1 MALTLT
7 EDKKLPIQSIASVE
21 KQIGNTPLHKVETR
35 NGVEIYAKLEWKQ
48 LGGSIKSRP
57 AFNIIKQALI
67 TGELHSGKRL
77 LDATSGNTGIAY
89 ASIGAALGIPI
100 TLFLPENAS
109 KERKQI
115 LKSLGVNIIFTSPF
129 GGTDE
134 AQEAAKELARKQPD
148 DYFYAD
154 QYSNHNNWNA
164 HYENTANEI
173 INQTDGRITHF
184 VAGLGTT
191 GTFTGVGANLREYD
205 RNIKLTA
212 LQPDTPLHGLEGWK
226 HLETANVPAIFNK
239 DLVDE
244 YREIATQR
252 AYELMV
258 EVAAKEGMLL
268 SPSSAANLAGALQ
281 VAETIDKGVIVTVY
295 PDDSEKY
302 GDVIEQLFK

>member
-1 MALTLT
+1 MVLELT
-7 EDKKLPIQSIASVE
+7 KNKQQSISSVE
-21 KQIGNTPLHKVETR
+21 KQIGDTPLYKVDTL
-35 NGVEIYAKLEWKQ
+35 NGVEIYAKLEWMQ

-67 TGELHSGKRL
+67 TGDLHSGKSL

-89 ASIGAALGIPI
+89 ASIGAALGIPV

-115 LKSLGVNIIFTSPF
+115 LKALGANLIFTSPF

-134 AQEAAKELARKQPD
+134 AQEEAKELFRKQPN

-154 QYSNHNNWNA
+154 QYSNNNNWKA

-173 INQTDGRITHF
+173 IDQTDGRITHF

-191 GTFTGVGANLREYD
+191 GTFTGVGTSLREFNSD
-205 RNIKLTA
+205 IKLIA

-226 HLETANVPAIFNK
+226 HLETANVPAIFNEN
-239 DLVDE
+239 LVDE
-244 YREIATQR
+244 YLEVSTQR
-252 AYELMV
+252 AYELIV
-258 EVAAKEGMLL
+258 EIANKEGMLL
-268 SPSSAANLAGALQ
+268 SPSSAANLAGALE
-281 VAETIDKGVIVTVY
+281 VAKTVKEGVVVTIF

-302 GDVIEQLFK
+302 GDVIDQLFK